1 MIDQLF
7 SLKGKNALITGGTH
21 GIGLAIGE
29 ALGLA
34 GARIFINGHDPERLE
49 NAVYIINQKNIEA
62 SGFLFDI
69 TDEDSVSTNIEK
81 IEESIGPIDVLVNN
95 AAIHRRVP
103 LIDIP
108 YIEFQEVINTNLNG
122 QFLIAREVAR
132 RMVDRKVGKII
143 NMCSMMSEVG
153 RDTVGAY
160 AAAKGGLKML
170 TKSMATE
177 WAQYNIQVNGIGPG
191 YIKTSATGPI
201 GTPGNPVHDFIIDRT
216 PTGRWGIPEDLQGA
230 AIFLSSQAS
239 DYING
244 QIIYVDGGM
253 LATLGKPSTK
263 K

>member
-29 ALGLA
+29 ALGMA
-34 GARIFINGHDPERLE
+34 GARILINGHTPDRLE
-49 NAVYIINQKNIEA
+49 NAVNTLHQKGIEV

-69 TDEDSVSTNIEK
+69 TDEKAVVKNIK
-81 IEESIGPIDVLVNN
+81 SMEETIGPVDILVNN
-95 AAIHRRVP
+95 AAIHRRVA
-103 LIDIP
+103 LIDMS
-108 YIEFQEVINTNLNG
+108 YAEFKEVIHANLSG
-122 QFLIAREVAR
+122 QFLVSREVAR
-132 RMVDRKVGKII
+132 RMMVQKTGKII
-143 NMCSMMSEVG
+143 NICSMMSEVG

-177 WAQYNIQVNGIGPG
+177 WAQYNIQINGIGPG
-191 YIKTSATGPI
+191 YIKTAATGPI
-201 GTPGNPVHDFIIDRT
+201 GTPGNPIHDFIIDRT
-216 PTGRWGIPEDLQGA
+216 PTGRWGIPEDLQGT
-230 AIFLSSQAS
+230 AIFLASKAS
-239 DYING
+239 DYVNG
-244 QIIYVDGGM
+244 QIIYVDGGI